1 MSQAYRASA
10 PATFAPTLD
19 RVAALLTTQNMRTLL
34 GAVELDG
41 QDPAAAAQGFLR
53 ANGVIP

>member
-19 RVAALLTTQNMRTLL
+19 RVAALLTTTNMRSLL
-34 GAVELDG
+34 GAVDLDG
-41 QDPAAAAQGFLR
+41 QDAATATQGLLR